1 MRSVREYT
9 SVPSCTSDWSAMLS
23 LCAGT
28 CTCTSHVRMHLFSI
42 SRQPGVEVQEGYT
55 IRRHRRSGYKH
66 FWPTATPSSLS
77 QPCRVPLQHT
87 VHLATWCR
95 APNVSGKHAETHEAG
110 PAAGTQALTVMATG
124 RHAAGSDFGASAPTA
139 AALKSHPTVPVA
151 LPAPLCSC
159 PPTPLSAMPVVTF
172 TLTPQPGGEPGE
184 TQPGRGPLL
193 TRDKLTGHV
202 VG

>member
-110 PAAGTQALTVMATG
+110 RQQAHGHSLSWLLAGM
-124 RHAAGSDFGASAPTA
+124 
-139 AALKSHPTVPVA
+139 
-151 LPAPLCSC
+151 LPAP
-159 PPTPLSAMPVVTF
+159 
-172 TLTPQPGGEPGE
+172 TLARRHPQP
-184 TQPGRGPLL
+184 RRSNRIRRSPLHCPHL
-193 TRDKLTGHV
+193 CALARPLRCLPCLSSPSP
-202 VG
+202 